1 MIHYYLTVS
10 PVEALIASQLTPEQF
25 GSYMAVGYRKGS
37 AEQLIFAEIEGG
49 FGDHFDWEYA
59 KEKCVTRP
67 NGDPK
72 CTAYLSIY
80 RVLEHIPLQ
89 YMKSLFL
96 TTQDGRTLELTQAE
110 FEPAED
116 WMGCA
121 LFKELCPT
129 TPLVAS
135 RLAPGDFANYMVN
148 ETNKIK
154 LPALIFA
161 DIRILEQGNLRDSGN
176 VGTVSK
182 MELDHIHDCLG
193 QVALSGNGSK
203 PTKTVDRSFCGKFT
217 YQTIATGIYA
227 ADSTGIIFYPMP
239 DAETLRR
246 DNYDW
251 GRSAYIL

>member
-10 PVEALIASQLTPEQF
+10 PVEALIASQLTPEAF
-25 GSYMAVGYRKGS
+25 GCYMAVGYRKGS
-37 AEQLIFAEIEGG
+37 AEQLIFAEVEGG
-49 FGDHFDWEYA
+49 FGDYFDWEFA
-59 KEKCVTRP
+59 KEKCVSHP

-72 CTAYLSIY
+72 CTSYLSIY

-96 TTQDGRTLELTQAE
+96 TTQDGRTLELTKAE
-110 FEPAED
+110 YVATED
-116 WMGCA
+116 WKGCA
-121 LFKELCPT
+121 LYKELCPI

-135 RLAPGDFANYMVN
+135 RLAPGDFAKYLVDD
-148 ETNKIK
+148 THKIQ
-154 LPALIFA
+154 LPAIMFA
-161 DIRILEQGNLRDSGN
+161 DIRILEQNNLRDSGN

-193 QVALSGNGSK
+193 QVALSGDK

-227 ADSTGIIFYPMP
+227 ADSSGIIFYPMP
-239 DAETLRR
+239 DAETLKR